1 MPAIHF
7 FNWVLFF
14 CIYHCDVASSAGTVI
29 VERREQV
36 TLCVL
41 SFAYH
46 CDCICPAVP
55 LLLLLPGLTVQAD
68 LLEYVGCG
76 LVAVV

>member
-1 MPAIHF
+1 
-7 FNWVLFF
+7 
-14 CIYHCDVASSAGTVI
+14 